1 MKIFLKINDQE
12 EKLIQFMNN
21 NNQIHDDSNK
31 YYEIEWI
38 NVEHSC
44 NINDIINIK
53 TPNMPYIKYNHQLI
67 QCMYSL
73 LYYFIN
79 RFHLLNEHNFGIR
92 FVDENNCE
100 NLEIIFDK
108 LFEKNIQNIHT
119 IQYHITLSYSLLL
132 DNFNNGIDQKVYCN
146 KINELNGL
154 DSSLIININYN
165 DINYYTFSDIIII
178 KLNEIITKL
187 DNSRI

>member
-21 NNQIHDDSNK
+21 NNQIYNDYNK
-31 YYEIEWI
+31 YYKIEWI

-44 NINDIINIK
+44 NINDIVNIK
-53 TPNMPYIKYNHQLI
+53 TPNIPYLKYNNQLI

-79 RFHLLNEHNFGIR
+79 QFHLLNEYKFEIR
-92 FVDENNCE
+92 FVNENKSE

-108 LFEKNIQNIHT
+108 LFEKNIQNEHN
-119 IQYHITLSYSLLL
+119 IQYHIILSYRLLL
-132 DNFNNGIDQKVYCN
+132 DNFNNGIDQRSYCN

-165 DINYYTFSDIIII
+165 NINYYTFSDIIIT

-187 DNSRI
+187 DHSRI